1 MKIRLEYNP
10 ALGKFNHVPSHQL
23 GKKTPGY
30 ETLCCYIDSHRV
42 ERFQNAVIETFPVL
56 REPPPAPYPSVELIK
71 IELLKFLAELIYDEQ
86 RVATLAKD
94 RVTKF
99 NNK

>member
-10 ALGKFNHVPSHQL
+10 TLGKFNPVPSHQL
-23 GKKTPGY
+23 GKKTAGY
-30 ETLCCYIDSHRV
+30 ETLCCYIDSQRA
-42 ERFQNAVIETFPVL
+42 ERFQNAVVETFPVL
-56 REPPPAPYPSVELIK
+56 REPAPACYPSLDLVKE
-71 IELLKFLAELIYDEQ
+71 ELLKFLAEIIYDEQ

-94 RVTKF
+94 RVTTF